1 VKFALLGSFATGALA
16 RRNEA
21 AERTK
26 MPWVVWPLAVVGSVS
41 GSLLVVGIADRVL
54 KIVVALLMVVI
65 LLVTHRTDFSPRPRE
80 APARLPPPPVGVA
93 VIFGL
98 CVYSGFF
105 GAGFGT
111 FLIFALMHC
120 YGLTFSE
127 SAAVM
132 TRINLLVVGASV
144 TTFISSGTVDFG
156 LGVPLL
162 VGCAVGG
169 WLGAWVGR
177 VASPKR
183 MKARSWLSRCCW
195 GSSCCG
201 RPWWPVSSRRRLLE
215 PYSWSVGTNQENSSN
230 CSRVSMLESGS
241 LSSTSFCTSPVPTH
255 CTFWPSGFRVTRYTP
270 SMSSSW

>member
-1 VKFALLGSFATGALA
+1 MLTALVLAGLGLFIGVVAGTIGGGATAGVPLLLLMGHPAAQSIATVKFALLGSFATGSLA
-16 RRNEA
+16 RRGDA
-21 AERTK
+21 SERTK

-65 LLVTHRTDFSPRPRE
+65 LWVTHRTDFSRRPRD
-80 APARLPPPPVGVA
+80 AQARLPPAPVGVA

-105 GAGFGT
+105 GAGFGS

-120 YGLTFSE
+120 YGLSFSE

-156 LGVPLL
+156 LGIPLL

-183 MKARSWLSRCCW
+183 MKAAFLAFT
-195 GSSCCG
+195 
-201 RPWWPVSSRRRLLE
+201 LLLGGKLLWE
-215 PYSWSVGTNQENSSN
+215 AAVAG
-230 CSRVSMLESGS
+230 
-241 LSSTSFCTSPVPTH
+241 
-255 CTFWPSGFRVTRYTP
+255 
-270 SMSSSW
+270 